1 MTKKNTHS
9 GSSIDEFLKED
20 GCTVAVPN
28 AETLAAFGEGT
39 HPGTRPAF
47 ENFRA
52 LLTRLFD

>member
-9 GSSIDEFLKED
+9 GSSIHDFLKED

-39 HPGTRPAF
+39 HPGTLPAF

-52 LLTRLFD
+52 LLKRLFD